1 MTKKIKAGNLFR
13 STNFARSAIDVEA
26 RTVELAWGS
35 EEPVQRWGGFEVLDM
50 SPTAVQM
57 DRLRTGAPLLM
68 DHNSTDQVGVIEKAW
83 IDQDRVGRAI
93 VRFGKSAR
101 AEEIFQDVQDGIRSL
116 VSFGYRVK
124 DVVLE
129 SSKDGVDTYRVTSF
143 EPFEISIV
151 SIPADT
157 TVGVGRSVTED
168 TTEIEVR
175 GMQPAPA
182 EVVAAAPAA
191 LVVEPAATPKIE
203 VFTSGER
210 KMDEAQIRAAEIKR
224 TQEILALGRKFHA
237 SDLADKAIAEG
248 KSVDEFRGL
257 VLDNMPT
264 AKAIAPQSQDIGM
277 SDKEVREFSI
287 MNIVRAVADKKQVTG
302 LEKEASDAVA
312 KLTGKS
318 ARGAFLPA
326 EILKRGMVVGNAAN
340 GGNLVAN
347 TLKSESFIDK
357 LYNRMVLGQLGI
369 TRLDG
374 LVGNLTI
381 PKSEGGTQSYWVTEN
396 GAPNASNTTISQL
409 GMQPRTVGG
418 FTDLSRLF
426 MLQSSIGAE
435 NFVMEELARALALA
449 IDLAGIS
456 GGGVGEPK
464 GLLSQLAGD
473 RVISLGAD
481 GDYLTYA
488 DVVEME
494 TRVATA
500 NADVKSSAYLTN
512 ARTRGAMKT
521 TERFAGTG
529 RTLWEDSATL
539 GEGMVNGYRALA
551 SNQVPGNLSKG
562 NGDDLSAMIHG
573 DFSQLILG
581 TWSGVDITTDP
592 YTHST
597 TGAVRIV
604 ALQDVDVA
612 IRNHEAFTVIKDI
625 KTV

>member
-1 MTKKIKAGNLFR
+1 MTKKIKAGTLYR
-13 STNFARSAIDVEA
+13 SLLVDSSAVNVEA
-26 RTVELAWGS
+26 RTVSVLFSS
-35 EEPVQRWGGFEVLDM
+35 ETPVERWDGYEILDHSTTSVDM
-50 SPTAVQM
+50 T
-57 DRLRTGAPLLM
+57 RLNASAPFCK
-68 DHNSTDQVGVIEKAW
+68 DHDLTQQIGVIESAS
-83 IDQDRVGRAI
+83 IDSDRCGRAVI
-93 VRFGKSAR
+93 RFAKTAA
-101 AEEIFQDVQDGIRSL
+101 AEDQFQMIADGIRPY
-116 VSFGYRVK
+116 VSVGYRVQ
-124 DVVLE
+124 DVVLD
-129 SSKDGVDTYRVTSF
+129 SNIDGVPTYRVIRWL
-143 EPFEISIV
+143 PFEISSV
-151 SIPADT
+151 ASPADLRCA
-157 TVGVGRSVTED
+157 VGRAADEIE
-168 TTEIEVR
+168 TEIEVR
-175 GMQPAPA
+175 GIEPAPA

-203 VFTSGER
+203 VITSGER
-210 KMDEAQIRAAEIKR
+210 HMDEAQIRAAEIKR
-224 TQEILALGRKFHA
+224 AQEILALGRKFHA
-237 SDLADKAIAEG
+237 SDLADQAIAEG
-248 KSVDEFRGL
+248 RSVDEFRGM
-257 VLDNMPT
+257 VLDKMPT

-277 SDKEVREFSI
+277 SDKEVRQFNI
-287 MNIVRAVADKKQVTG
+287 MNIVRAVADNKAVTG

-312 KLTGKS
+312 KLTGKA

-326 EILKRGMVVGNAAN
+326 EILKRGMVVGNAAD

-374 LVGNLTI
+374 LTGNLTI

-396 GAPNASNTTISQL
+396 GAPNASNTTISQTAL
-409 GMQPRTVGG
+409 KPHTVGG
-418 FTDLSRLF
+418 FSDLSRLF
-426 MLQSSIGAE
+426 LLQSSISAE
-435 NFVMEELARALALA
+435 NFVMDELARALALA

-456 GGGVGEPK
+456 GGGLGEPK

-473 RVISLGAD
+473 RVISLGVD
-481 GDYLTYA
+481 GDYLTYG

-551 SNQVPGNLSKG
+551 SNQVPGDLSKG
-562 NGDDLSAMIHG
+562 AGDNLSAMIHG

-581 TWSGVDITTDP
+581 TWSGVDITNDP
-592 YTHST
+592 YTNST

-612 IRNHEAFTVIKDI
+612 IRNHGAFTVIKDI